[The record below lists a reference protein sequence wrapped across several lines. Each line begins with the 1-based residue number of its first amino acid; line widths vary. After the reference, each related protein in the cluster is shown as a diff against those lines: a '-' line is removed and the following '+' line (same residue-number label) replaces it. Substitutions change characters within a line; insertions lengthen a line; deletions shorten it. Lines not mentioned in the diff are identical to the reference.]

1 MDVLIHAV
9 QHLLAQQD
17 LVFHVALD
25 LCFGSS
31 QLIVHSL
38 QFLHQLIFHFQSLGF
53 RLLHQI
59 LSSLPIFLSLRLQL
73 CSLPPQSFVVLSLH
87 FVNVLGEHLKFLG
100 LLPQSLLGFNPVHP
114 QVSALLGELV
124 FPFISF
130 YQNILGLILH
140 HGHALA

>member
-38 QFLHQLIFHFQSLGF
+38 QFLEGNRSNSEHV
-53 RLLHQI
+53 
-59 LSSLPIFLSLRLQL
+59 SSISSQ
-73 CSLPPQSFVVLSLH
+73 V
-87 FVNVLGEHLKFLG
+87 HLY
-100 LLPQSLLGFNPVHP
+100 S
-114 QVSALLGELV
+114 
-124 FPFISF
+124 
-130 YQNILGLILH
+130 
-140 HGHALA
+140 